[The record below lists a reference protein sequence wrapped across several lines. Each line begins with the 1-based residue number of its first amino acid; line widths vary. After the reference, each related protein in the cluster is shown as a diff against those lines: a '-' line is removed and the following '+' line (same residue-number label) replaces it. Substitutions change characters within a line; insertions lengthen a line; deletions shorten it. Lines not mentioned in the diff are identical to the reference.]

1 MDHVKLYSADAFKLP
16 EREFVA
22 QHGNLFLVK
31 EPSLADA
38 EWEANI
44 HYETVYVAAPT
55 TSMPEDGLEDGA
67 AFEAS
72 WRVAPV
78 RKREG
83 NPFPDRISIGRAR
96 NCDIVLRLSYI
107 SKLHAHFLISG
118 SGLRL
123 CDQRSANGTAINGTA
138 LRPGRA
144 TPVSLGNNLAFGNLN
159 VQLLNGAGLIKLL
172 REL

>member
-22 QHGNLFLVK
+22 KHGDMFLVK

-38 EWEANI
+38 QWDENI
-44 HYETVYVAAPT
+44 HYETVFVAAPPQQ
-55 TSMPEDGLEDGA
+55 MPEEGLEDGA

-78 RKREG
+78 RKRPG

-107 SKLHAHFLISG
+107 SKLHAHFLVSG
-118 SGLRL
+118 PSLRL
-123 CDQRSANGTAINGTA
+123 CDQRSANGTAINGNA
-138 LRPGRA
+138 LRPGRP
-144 TPVSLGNNLAFGNLN
+144 TPVALGDKLAFGSLN
-159 VQLLNGAGLIKLL
+159 VQLLDGVGLQKLL
-172 REL
+172 RSL

>member
-1 MDHVKLYSADAFKLP
+1 MDHVKLFSADAFKLP

-22 QHGNLFLVK
+22 NHGKLFLVK

-38 EWEANI
+38 QWEADI
-44 HYETVYVAAPT
+44 HYETVYVEAPT
-55 TSMPEDGLEDGA
+55 PMPEDGLEDGA

-78 RKREG
+78 CKRPG

-107 SKLHAHFLISG
+107 SKLHAHFLVSG

-144 TPVSLGNNLAFGNLN
+144 TPVSLGDKLAFGNLN
-159 VQLLNGAGLIKLL
+159 VQLLDGPGLIKLL

>member
-16 EREFVA
+16 APEFIA
-22 QHGNLFLVK
+22 KHGNLFLVK
-31 EPSLADA
+31 APSLADA
-38 EWEANI
+38 QWDEGI
-44 HYETVYVAAPT
+44 HYETVFVAAPKP
-55 TSMPEDGLEDGA
+55 MPEEGLEDGA
-67 AFEAS
+67 AFDAS

-78 RKREG
+78 RKRPG

-107 SKLHAHFLISG
+107 SKLHAHFLVSG
-118 SGLRL
+118 PSLRL

-138 LRPGRA
+138 LRAGRP
-144 TPVSLGNNLAFGNLN
+144 TRVGLGDKIEFGSLK
-159 VQLLNGAGLIKLL
+159 VQLLDGAGLQKML